1 MRRLR
6 EGGRG
11 WRGLEPSCDTFKTC
25 NVVNKH
31 ANQRYFQEAE
41 DLRWGSWCFEQIFE
55 QGMFSSSDV
64 VYDVSISWNYILLC
78 LNDNFRLKKN
88 GAKIERN
95 DGKQLRA
102 KTWPVDWRVYTWEQ
116 WVCKTIG
123 QNRTS
128 TISSLEVARYD
139 CLLHRFSL
147 TSQPPLI
154 SVEN

>member
-11 WRGLEPSCDTFKTC
+11 WRGLEPSCDIFKTC

-78 LNDNFRLKKN
+78 PNDNFRLKKMRPKLKETTVN
-88 GAKIERN
+88 NFEQRLDRSIEEYTREN
-95 DGKQLRA
+95 SESVKQYARIGLLLYLLLKLLGMTA
-102 KTWPVDWRVYTWEQ
+102 YSTVFPWRL
-116 WVCKTIG
+116 
-123 QNRTS
+123 N
-128 TISSLEVARYD
+128 
-139 CLLHRFSL
+139 LLW
-147 TSQPPLI
+147 
-154 SVEN
+154 

>member
-1 MRRLR
+1 MFWTNFRR
-6 EGGRG
+6 
-11 WRGLEPSCDTFKTC
+11 
-25 NVVNKH
+25 
-31 ANQRYFQEAE
+31 
-41 DLRWGSWCFEQIFE
+41 

-116 WVCKTIG
+116 WVCKTIRR
-123 QNRTS
+123 NRAS
-128 TISSLEVARYD
+128 PISSLEVARYD
-139 CLLHRFSL
+139 CLLHHFSL
-147 TSQPPLI
+147 TSQPLKRRKLKETVIFNSRLNLLFIIFLLFLFWLLSFHECPLAENTRHLFGI
-154 SVEN
+154 FSVI